1 MSLRDLFLQE
11 SATLQLREQ
20 QPLSPSA
27 PGRPTIKSLNFSHE
41 AIIRWML
48 ANPSRDLGECA
59 REFNYTQS
67 WLSIIIHS
75 DAFQAKYAE
84 LNGNADAL
92 VVADIPA
99 KMRGIASMALEGL
112 GDQIEMAVQE
122 KTIAPR
128 DFLLKTSEALLK
140 SLGYG
145 QKQTVNINAH
155 AGATTNVVDADTLH
169 RARAKMLE
177 NRANSARVVD
187 GESERVADTST

>member
-1 MSLRDLFLQE
+1 MRDAFLT
-11 SATLQLREQ
+11 ATAA
-20 QPLSPSA
+20 LSPSA
-27 PGRPTIKSLNFSHE
+27 PSKPTIKSLNFSHE

-48 ANPSRDLGECA
+48 ENPQRTLGECA
-59 REFNYTQS
+59 KEFGYTQS

-75 DAFQAKYAE
+75 DAFQSKYAE

-122 KTIAPR
+122 RTIAPR

-155 AGATTNVVDADTLH
+155 AGATTNVVDADTLQ

-177 NRANSARVVD
+177 NRANAARVID
-187 GESERVADTST
+187 SESERIADTST

>member
-1 MSLRDLFLQE
+1 MSP
-11 SATLQLREQ
+11 T
-20 QPLSPSA
+20 PSA
-27 PGRPTIKSLNFSHE
+27 PGKLPAPTIKTLNFSHE

-48 ANPSRDLGECA
+48 ENPHRTLGECA
-59 REFNYTQS
+59 REFGYTQS

-75 DAFQAKYAE
+75 DAFQAKYTE

-112 GDQIEMAVQE
+112 GDQIESAVQD

-128 DFLLKTSEALLK
+128 DFLLKTSEALLR

-145 QKQTVNINAH
+145 QKATVRIDAH
-155 AGATTNVVDADTLH
+155 AGAVTNVVDADTLQ
-169 RARAKMLE
+169 RARTRMLE
-177 NRANSARVVD
+177 NRANRARVVE
-187 GESERVADTST
+187 GESERIADTPT